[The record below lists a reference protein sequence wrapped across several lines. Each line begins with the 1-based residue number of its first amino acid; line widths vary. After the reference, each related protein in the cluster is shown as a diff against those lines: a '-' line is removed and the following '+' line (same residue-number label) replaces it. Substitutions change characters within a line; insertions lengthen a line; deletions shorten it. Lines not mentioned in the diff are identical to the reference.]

1 MVNVFLE
8 NFKGVKGMA
17 VESISNSMS
26 TGAVVG
32 GTTALMSNSGS
43 NTVARCPID
52 DNSTYCI
59 ISRTAGMVGMVIYI
73 IMILIFFSAFLFFL
87 YYLYK
92 SNYLSSLTNFS
103 GSSKSIIRSK
113 K

>member
-8 NFKGVKGMA
+8 NFKGIKGMTT
-17 VESISNSMS
+17 ESISNSMS

-32 GTTALMSNSGS
+32 GSTALMSNSGS
-43 NTVARCPID
+43 NTVVRCPID

-59 ISRTAGMVGMVIYI
+59 ISRTTGMVGMVIYI
-73 IMILIFFSAFLFFL
+73 IMILIFFSAFLYFL

-92 SNYLSSLTNFS
+92 SNYISSLTNFS
-103 GSSKSIIRSK
+103 SPKSLKRSK